1 MKAAGKVAG
10 KVSSNSQATDSVRRA
25 LHDEP
30 TLYEAQHAAS
40 AFGLSLL
47 SPEPIEDRAN
57 PWEEATHVP
66 PLPSQRTQALP
77 QLGYGP
83 TAHAEPIATHV
94 TTAPRLA
101 VGQVAGP
108 SAGHGAILLP
118 EPISAVTEVRQIP
131 HPGPSSSPPSARQ
144 RLYYPFLVGTIGGL
158 CGLLLAMVGLRIIK
172 QQRDRAEQSRVEQRV
187 AREQL
192 LEQAVR
198 ALVMGRHQEARTLLF
213 DFNHRWPTPEIEKM
227 LRTLEQIDPKDRRES
242 QRLPPPR

>member
-1 MKAAGKVAG
+1 MKVAG
-10 KVSSNSQATDSVRRA
+10 KVEGKVSGNAQATDSARRA

-47 SPEPIEDRAN
+47 SPEPIADSAN

-66 PLPSQRTQALP
+66 PLPSQKTQALP
-77 QLGYGP
+77 QVGYP
-83 TAHAEPIATHV
+83 AIEHAEPVATHV
-94 TTAPRLA
+94 STAPRLA
-101 VGQVAGP
+101 MGPVAAP
-108 SAGHGAILLP
+108 SAGHSVIGPP
-118 EPISAVTEVRQIP
+118 ESGSAVTEVRLIP
-131 HPGPSSSPPSARQ
+131 RPVPSSSPPSARH

-172 QQRDRAEQSRVEQRV
+172 QQRDRAELSRVEQRT

-198 ALVMGRHQEARTLLF
+198 ALVMCRPQEARTLLF
-213 DFNHRWPTPEIEKM
+213 EFNHRWPTPEVEKM
-227 LRTLEQIDPKDRRES
+227 LRTLEQIDPKDRR
-242 QRLPPPR
+242 

>member
-1 MKAAGKVAG
+1 MKVAGKVAG
-10 KVSSNSQATDSVRRA
+10 KVTANSQAADSARRA

-47 SPEPIEDRAN
+47 SPEPIEDNAN
-57 PWEEATHVP
+57 PWEEATHIP

-77 QLGYGP
+77 QMGYAAA
-83 TAHAEPIATHV
+83 AHAEPVATHV

-108 SAGHGAILLP
+108 SAAHSLIGPP
-118 EPISAVTEVRQIP
+118 EPISAVTEVRP
-131 HPGPSSSPPSARQ
+131 MPRSVSSGSPPSARQ

-158 CGLLLAMVGLRIIK
+158 CGLLLAMVGLRVIK
-172 QQRDRAEQSRVEQRV
+172 QQRDRAEQSRVQQRA

-192 LEQAVR
+192 LDQAVR

-213 DFNHRWPTPEIEKM
+213 EFNHRWPTPEIEKM
-227 LRTLEQIDPKDRRES
+227 LHTLEQIDPKDRREY